1 MIIIDEKRIFEIISQ
16 RKPVTVALNAPD
28 GMLPQVQE
36 TAVNI
41 TKKFNIP
48 AFVLADTTWA
58 VSYTHLTL
66 PTICSV

>member
-16 RKPVTVALNAPD
+16 RMPVTVAINAPD

-41 TKKFNIP
+41 TKKFKYVIFN
-48 AFVLADTTWA
+48 
-58 VSYTHLTL
+58 HL
-66 PTICSV
+66 I